1 MDIRKPRTTIS
12 CRHLPAPNSTPKDTK
27 ETQRACPTVYHD
39 HRIASSTLKPSSLS
53 LVDHSAT
60 RYLLQTP
67 LREKEPDTL
76 DSPHHRNPQKP
87 VILSHT
93 TLLYKFHQKPQQFN
107 IAAAADTLIHAQKP
121 EKKRKL
127 VQKYKR
133 NSTTYCQR
141 VELQQT
147 VGIR

>member
-1 MDIRKPRTTIS
+1 MSSLTPENLLQNLLHESPPKPRSDMDIRKPRTTVS
-12 CRHLPAPNSTPKDTK
+12 CRHLPAPNSTPNDTK

-39 HRIASSTLKPSSLS
+39 HRIANSTSKPSSLS

-67 LREKEPDTL
+67 LREKEPHTL

-93 TLLYKFHQKPQQFN
+93 TP
-107 IAAAADTLIHAQKP
+107 T
-121 EKKRKL
+121 
-127 VQKYKR
+127 VQMPPKTTTIQHR
-133 NSTTYCQR
+133 NSS
-141 VELQQT
+141 
-147 VGIR
+147 